1 MKALEPRVLAQALRV
16 QDALIGEG
24 FEGTPGAGP
33 SDGRRVPVEEGGC
46 LRSEYGGLWGFHSP
60 LMYWNCS
67 SKAIENDA
75 DILGTVNAR
84 ATEHS
89 ALGLA
94 LRPSTVFAGKA
105 FANKKLQAADALV
118 ITLFDKAFDTPGSN
132 LGYTWE
138 KRARKLVVEL
148 GTEWDIYPADGHI
161 FERRLFEFRF
171 QPMTLSDD
179 LLLACSYIVTSLYVL
194 WRLAQ
199 LRAVKSKAGLL
210 ITICAKV
217 CNVAHSFPP
226 LLCRGRC
233 GCPVGPCRCQC

>member
-1 MKALEPRVLAQALRV
+1 MLAQALRV
-16 QDALIGEG
+16 QEALIGDG

-33 SDGRRVPVEEGGC
+33 EDGTRYAPEEGGC
-46 LRSEYGGLWGFHSP
+46 LKSNYGDLWGFHSP

-67 SKAIENDA
+67 ARAIENDT
-75 DILGTVNAR
+75 DILATVNAR
-84 ATEHS
+84 SAEHS

-105 FANKKLQAADALV
+105 FVNKKLQAADALV
-118 ITLFDKAFDTPGSN
+118 ITLFDKAFDQPKSN

-138 KRARKLVVEL
+138 KRSRKLVEEL
-148 GTEWDIYPADGHI
+148 GSEWDIYPADGQI

-171 QPMTLSDD
+171 KPMTLNDD
-179 LLLACSYIVTSLYVL
+179 LLLACSYIVTAVYVL
-194 WRLAQ
+194 WKMSQ

-217 CNVAHSFPP
+217 CNVAHSPSADP
-226 LLCRGRC
+226 ADQVLRSDCR
-233 GCPVGPCRCQC
+233 